1 MSRGSTTDDYA
12 RMCNLPMGGGGGY
25 RPYGR
30 DALTAGPVHEYD
42 FSPDYHPSS
51 EQQEALPF
59 YDSQERKYFLLLF
72 LYKEKCR
79 PFSSRTLVNVLSQE
93 NMGVN

>member
-1 MSRGSTTDDYA
+1 
-12 RMCNLPMGGGGGY
+12 MGGGGGY

-79 PFSSRTLVNVLSQE
+79 PFFFE
-93 NMGVN
+93 NIGECSISGKYGS